1 MSGGGLIPVE
11 EAAARVVAGI
21 EPVAAEIVSVADAL
35 GRVLAEPVLPRRTQ
49 PPQDLSAMDGWAV
62 RAADVETVP
71 ARLRVVGAAPAGH
84 RFDGTVGPGEAVRIF
99 TGGFLPAGA
108 DAVVLQEDAHFE
120 AGSVEVRE
128 AARLGRH
135 VRKAGID
142 FVEGVEGLPAGRL
155 VSARDVGL
163 LAAMNVP
170 WVAVRRRPRVAILA
184 TGDELVRPGEPIGT
198 AQIISSNSLAVAGI
212 VRAHGAE
219 AIDLGIARDEET
231 ALVAAARRAESADLL
246 VTIGGASV
254 GDHDLV
260 QRALGTAGLEVNF
273 WKIAMRPGKPLM
285 FGRMGRLPVLGLPG
299 NPVSAM
305 VCALLFMRPMLDG
318 LLGVARHAKPKVTAR
333 LGTALGAN
341 DRRQDYLRARLEADA
356 DGRAV
361 VYPFPSQDSS
371 LVSVLAAADC
381 LVLRPPHAPPAV
393 VGDEVEI
400 IPLGDGRIGV

>member
-1 MSGGGLIPVE
+1 MSGAGLMPVE
-11 EAAARVVAGI
+11 EAAMRVVAGL
-21 EPVAAEIVSVADAL
+21 EPVAPEIISVSEAL

-49 PPQDLSAMDGWAV
+49 PPHDLSAMDGWAV
-62 RAADVETVP
+62 RAADVEILP
-71 ARLRVVGAAPAGH
+71 ARLKVIGTAPAGH
-84 RFDGTVGPGEAVRIF
+84 RFDGEVGRGEAVRIF

-108 DAVVLQEDAHFE
+108 DTVVLQEDTHFE
-120 AGSVEVRE
+120 AGVVEVRE
-128 AARLGRH
+128 AGRLGRH

-142 FVEGVEGLPAGRL
+142 FVEGQEGLPAGRL

-184 TGDELVRPGEPIGT
+184 TGDELVRPGDPVGP

-231 ALVAAARRAESADLL
+231 ALVAAARRAEVADLL

-254 GDHDLV
+254 GEHDLV
-260 QRALGTAGLEVNF
+260 QRALGAAGLQVDF

-285 FGRMGRLPVLGLPG
+285 FGRMARLPVLGLPG

-318 LLGVARHAKPKVTAR
+318 LLGMAPRARPHRTAR
-333 LGTALGAN
+333 LGSALGAN
-341 DRRQDYLRARLEADA
+341 DRRQDYLRARLEPDA

-361 VYPFPSQDSS
+361 AFPFPSQDSS

-381 LVLRPPHAPPAV
+381 LLVRPPHAPPAA